1 MALFDRRFREIHH
14 ALSASFWNVKGDIQ
28 TISSWVEFLNQRLQ
42 EQEAVID
49 EQRRMLGEFRLQM
62 GQDMADV
69 KAQLRWMPKSR
80 EEIKEIVDL
89 HYSMEVVGKVRDL
102 SERLLTLEARSP
114 NDGLKSQIL
123 ALKERLEGLQK
134 PQKVNFKEKLLKKIS
149 QNSKD
154 YIKGIIL
161 GLIRKYEKIGALQLR
176 EMVVEEQGLCSK
188 SSFYRLLE
196 EIEEMD
202 EIEIL
207 QKGKQNFYAAKTV
220 TKHAAMK

>member
-62 GQDMADV
+62 GQEMADV